1 MKKLTGIFFIATALF
16 LLGTSFKPL
25 ADDFP
30 RLTKLEAPIQ
40 KFADDFPRLTKIEEP
55 IKTFADDFPRLT

>member
-1 MKKLTGIFFIATALF
+1 MKKLTGIVFIAAALL

-30 RLTKLEAPIQ
+30 RLTKLDAIVKPA
-40 KFADDFPRLTKIEEP
+40 ADDFPRLTKFDAT
-55 IKTFADDFPRLT
+55 IKPLADDFPRIT